1 MKKKNATRH
10 RKEFG
15 MKTKDILD
23 QIRSGQLMGAIT
35 TAATAAVDL
44 AASTAVVFLTLRAL
58 GVNL

>member
-1 MKKKNATRH
+1 MRH

-23 QIRSGQLMGAIT
+23 QIRSGQLMGAIN
-35 TAATAAVDL
+35 TAAVAAVDL
-44 AASTAVVFLTLRAL
+44 AASTAVVVLTLRAL